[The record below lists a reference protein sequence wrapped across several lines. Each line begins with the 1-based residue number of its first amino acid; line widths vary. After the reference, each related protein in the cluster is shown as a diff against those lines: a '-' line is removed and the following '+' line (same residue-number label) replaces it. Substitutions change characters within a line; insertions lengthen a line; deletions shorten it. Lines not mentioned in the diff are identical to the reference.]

1 MFFESI
7 IKDKQE
13 LMLLRKKLLKYCSPK
28 VLSRITPNNLHELA
42 PYISPYPLDKLIAQI
57 KEDNSLLYYLTLAD
71 IDYLPL
77 EKEKNA
83 LLEELIGIAKGN
95 FSPEEAGVAKVKL
108 QAIQMILSKIETKN
122 TASTDLSA
130 KELQTLLPS
139 SVKKMSVDEIEA
151 RIERLNETA

>member
-1 MFFESI
+1 ME
-7 IKDKQE
+7 
-13 LMLLRKKLLKYCSPK
+13 KL
-28 VLSRITPNNLHELA
+28 V
-42 PYISPYPLDKLIAQI
+42 AQV

-151 RIERLNETA
+151 RIERLNETV